1 MTCSERAKV
10 LKVALGRQ
18 SQHVTEFL
26 SKSWFGEITP
36 IRWQLPEN
44 VVMLSQ
50 LVIFSSR
57 DPGLV
62 KSASSLTRK
71 EREKIGSLLHCF
83 MQCHSQNVI
92 NSGPA
97 LSIG

>member
-57 DPGLV
+57 DPGLI

-71 EREKIGSLLHCF
+71 EREKIPLALF
-83 MQCHSQNVI
+83 YTVPFPECHQFRASPEHWI
-92 NSGPA
+92 K
-97 LSIG
+97 